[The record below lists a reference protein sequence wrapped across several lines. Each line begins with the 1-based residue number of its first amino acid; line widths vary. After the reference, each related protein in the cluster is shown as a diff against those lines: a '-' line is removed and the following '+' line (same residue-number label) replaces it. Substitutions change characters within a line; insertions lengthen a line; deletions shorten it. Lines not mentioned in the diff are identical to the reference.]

1 MNSIEAV
8 AKAGRFSGLGMASV
22 VGLVIAGYLALAGS
36 AFVGFDQRPSAPELY
51 ADDSE
56 QALPALVCDCRYDP
70 SSTCAAN

>member
-36 AFVGFDQRPSAPELY
+36 AFVGFDQRPSRPVLH
-51 ADDSE
+51 ADDGE
-56 QALPALVCDCRYDP
+56 QTLPALVCDCRYDP

>member
-36 AFVGFDQRPSAPELY
+36 AFVGFDQRQAPPEVY

-56 QALPALVCDCRYDP
+56 QALPALVCDCRYDTT
-70 SSTCAAN
+70 STCAAN

>member
-8 AKAGRFSGLGMASV
+8 AKAGRFNGLGMASV

-36 AFVGFDQRPSAPELY
+36 AFVGFDQRPTPPELY
-51 ADDSE
+51 AEDGE

-70 SSTCAAN
+70 PSTCAAN

>member
-36 AFVGFDQRPSAPELY
+36 AFVGFDQRPNPPELH

-70 SSTCAAN
+70 STTCAAN